1 MGEKVSEAPEPVPR
15 GCSGRGAWTSAL
27 AAAAVSS
34 PGASSAESSSGS
46 ETLSEEGEPSGFSRQ
61 QPPPPGGAL
70 GTRPPTAWAPA
81 RVVLELGISESPP
94 PPGGAAPPAPRGSSA
109 SQEEQ
114 DEEVGAAFPHLGPS
128 GIRLPGYPSSPPC
141 TRAVGRAHWDMKRG
155 RDPKCSVPSRRNDRS
170 LPVGHSLWLLPL
182 CGVWVCVCLHMLPDS
197 VLLKCQSS
205 KFLTVCI
212 CYGGSVNGC
221 DLDAWLVLTT
231 KISFSE
237 WLLLLIEALGSRRS
251 VVRGR
256 DSVLG
261 VGTGVS
267 CPRGV
272 AVARFQ
278 WRQPRGIA
286 CWWFWLVPAAI
297 LPERR
302 TPSSPSAALKCVS
315 AAPIQTR
322 FRVYRCAL
330 VAKLNSTHL
339 FQGTVST
346 LVSWMDGSKTC
357 RSHPDT
363 LSM

>member
-15 GCSGRGAWTSAL
+15 GCSGRGAWTPAL

-128 GIRLPGYPSSPPC
+128 GSRLPGDPRSLPR

-155 RDPKCSVPSRRNDRS
+155 RDPKCSVPSRGNDRS

-182 CGVWVCVCLHMLPDS
+182 CGMWVCVCLHMLPDS

-237 WLLLLIEALGSRRS
+237 WLLLLTEALGSRS

-267 CPRGV
+267 RPRGV
-272 AVARFQ
+272 ARQGFSGASPLGLPAGGFGWSPQRFFS
-278 WRQPRGIA
+278 RG
-286 CWWFWLVPAAI
+286 LPA
-297 LPERR
+297 LGRR
-302 TPSSPSAALKCVS
+302 
-315 AAPIQTR
+315 R
-322 FRVYRCAL
+322 
-330 VAKLNSTHL
+330 
-339 FQGTVST
+339 
-346 LVSWMDGSKTC
+346 
-357 RSHPDT
+357 
-363 LSM
+363 